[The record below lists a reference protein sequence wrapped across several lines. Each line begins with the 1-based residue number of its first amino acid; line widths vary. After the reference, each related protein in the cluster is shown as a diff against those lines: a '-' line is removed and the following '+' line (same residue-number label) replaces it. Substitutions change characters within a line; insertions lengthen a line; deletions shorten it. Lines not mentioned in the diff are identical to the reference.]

1 MLIIKVKDNNLN
13 KALKDLKFK
22 FSKTKVVKELQD
34 RKEYKK
40 KSVKLREIKL
50 KAKHKQ
56 SKNNNE
62 Q

>member
-34 RKEYKK
+34 RKKFTK

-50 KAKHKQ
+50 KAKYKQ
-56 SKNNNE
+56 LKNNNE
-62 Q
+62 